1 MTGSTPKAAL
11 AAIRKRALSY
21 PETVEDHPWGDRVIK
36 VRGKIFV
43 FLGAGKD
50 GGVGMTA
57 KLPATHALALTLKHV
72 APTGYGLGNAGTI
85 AVRLDVPIK
94 AGESDYTELG
104 VETGLVGMVV
114 FAAWGLT
121 LLWSVCRAA
130 LSARDG
136 VVRAATAGIAAA
148 FAAVLVLAVQ
158 TDIDGVP
165 WVALSVWTLAGAA
178 CCRRRRRSPVGWAA
192 GDRGRW
198 RRAGRPWGAVARGP
212 GGVARAASRGC

>member
-72 APTGYGLGNAGTI
+72 APTGYGLGNAGWVTVQLLKGERI
-85 AVRLDVPIK
+85 DLGLLMDWVDESYRAVAPRTLVKALD
-94 AGESDYTELG
+94 ES
-104 VETGLVGMVV
+104 
-114 FAAWGLT
+114 
-121 LLWSVCRAA
+121 
-130 LSARDG
+130 SARP
-136 VVRAATAGIAAA
+136 AA
-148 FAAVLVLAVQ
+148 
-158 TDIDGVP
+158 
-165 WVALSVWTLAGAA
+165 
-178 CCRRRRRSPVGWAA
+178 RR
-192 GDRGRW
+192 
-198 RRAGRPWGAVARGP
+198 
-212 GGVARAASRGC
+212 